1 MSPARAKNPRS
12 PQVPLT
18 LPPGTVYRHG
28 GALWRIHTTSGQ
40 YPAAW
45 NDLRWTG
52 PIRSQRWDPHPGP
65 LGAQSTAGVS
75 YTASSYITCFTEVFQ
90 AARAIT
96 LTSDR
101 ALSGWIPSR
110 PLDLLNLTGGEGS
123 GDWALRHG
131 ATVSLPQASKSTCRA
146 WAAAIHDQLGDRIDG
161 LWVPSAV
168 VGDPAVVLFTRAASA
183 FPETPSFSRT
193 LEHDDVRV
201 MAAKVRK
208 RLGWPIR

>member
-18 LPPGTVYRHG
+18 LPPGTVYQHG

-110 PLDLLNLTGGEGS
+110 PLELLNLTGGEGS

-131 ATVSLPQASKSTCRA
+131 ATASLPQASKSTCRA

-168 VGDPAVVLFTRAASA
+168 VGDPAVVLFARAASA
-183 FPETPSFSRT
+183 FSETPSFSRT

>member
-1 MSPARAKNPRS
+1 MSPARPKNPRT

-18 LPPGTVYRHG
+18 LSQEAIHHHT
-28 GALWRIHTTSGQ
+28 GALWRIHTTSGPH
-40 YPAAW
+40 PAAW

-52 PIRSQRWDPHPGP
+52 PIRNQRWDPHHVP
-65 LGAQSTAGVS
+65 LGQSSTAGVT
-75 YTASSYITCFTEVFQ
+75 YTASSYMTCFTEVFQ
-90 AARAIT
+90 DARAIT
-96 LTSDR
+96 LTSTR

-110 PLDLLNLTGGEGS
+110 PLELLNLVGGEGT

-131 ATVSLPQASKSTCRA
+131 ASASLPQAPKSTCRA

-183 FPETPSFSRT
+183 FPAAPSFSRS

-201 MAAKVRK
+201 MAVKVRS

>member
-1 MSPARAKNPRS
+1 MSAARPKNPRT

-18 LPPGTVYRHG
+18 LLPETIHQHG
-28 GALWRIHTTSGQ
+28 AALWRIHTTSG
-40 YPAAW
+40 PHPTAW

-52 PIRSQRWDPHPGP
+52 PIRSQRWDPHRGP
-65 LGAQSTAGVS
+65 LGAQSAVGVS
-75 YTASSYITCFTEVFQ
+75 YAALSYVTCFAEVFQ
-90 AARAIT
+90 GTRRIA

-101 ALSGWIPSR
+101 VLSGWIPSR
-110 PLDLLNLTGGEGS
+110 PLELLNLTGGEGS
-123 GDWALRHG
+123 GDWAIRHS
-131 ATVSLPQASKSTCRA
+131 ASASLPQAPKSTCRA

-183 FPETPSFSRT
+183 FPATPSFSRT

-201 MAAKVRK
+201 MAVKVRK

>member
-18 LPPGTVYRHG
+18 LPPGTVYQHG

-65 LGAQSTAGVS
+65 LGTQSTAGVS

-110 PLDLLNLTGGEGS
+110 PLELLNLTGGEGS

-131 ATVSLPQASKSTCRA
+131 ATASLPQASKSTCRA

-168 VGDPAVVLFTRAASA
+168 VGDPAVVLFARAASA